1 MFRDHE
7 ATRVTNNTVDNS
19 GTEQMNSEIERG
31 RLSSPSDQ
39 FLTST
44 DSEFMYFCFGLPSR
58 DRASCCSHPPDSRNP
73 YAPPLFSDHYH
84 STHSGL
90 VQRLFNDCSNQEIK
104 DNVGLYFV
112 STASASVIANELIMQ
127 LLNIPSWSFSNSVVQ
142 KSFFMVGV
150 VALCAAAFI
159 LSTCEWYRRKN
170 TEPQVQVPE

>member
-1 MFRDHE
+1 
-7 ATRVTNNTVDNS
+7 
-19 GTEQMNSEIERG
+19 
-31 RLSSPSDQ
+31 
-39 FLTST
+39 
-44 DSEFMYFCFGLPSR
+44 
-58 DRASCCSHPPDSRNP
+58 
-73 YAPPLFSDHYH
+73 
-84 STHSGL
+84 
-90 VQRLFNDCSNQEIK
+90 LFNDCSNQEIK